1 MFVVRRIKSYQ
12 NEEMNHNEGMKE
24 AARKREKLMLKH
36 ELTLL
41 STQALPITLLRRYSG
56 AAVVD
61 SVGTTQNV
69 EAAT

>member
-24 AARKREKLMLKH
+24 AVRKREKLMLKH

-41 STQALPITLLRRYSG
+41 STQALPITPTG